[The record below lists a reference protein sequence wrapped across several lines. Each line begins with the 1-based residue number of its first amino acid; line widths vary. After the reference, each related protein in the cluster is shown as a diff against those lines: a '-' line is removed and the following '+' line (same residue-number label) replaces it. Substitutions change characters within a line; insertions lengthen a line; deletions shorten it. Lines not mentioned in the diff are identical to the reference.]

1 MSSKSDCPENCFQGS
16 TEFYDTPDTDDY
28 TPSPLEAQ
36 LLVDN
41 VGRRRDCT
49 IPEWIDVAESSKS
62 PAEQYVEWFNGIW
75 HTGDPSG
82 WGPEVF
88 TNQAVMMDPSGISK
102 GAKQAADSFTL
113 IFKYFPELR
122 GEVVSWA
129 ANDREILIN
138 WRFKIQRAGRTTL
151 FLVPVVDKFC
161 FVDGRVSFRL
171 ATFDLITFV
180 GYLSE
185 NYGQDQL
192 FEFLWAYFWQAGKTG
207 GIVLLPRMLL
217 NFVKGGFLWR
227 QPPESTLSLK
237 PTPDERIVRLKW
249 EPMKDP
255 RTNEDVASYRV
266 CRATDIAGP
275 YLPLPVNKKLEVQ
288 KIHALTYDDKLIANG
303 PQQASAEAQSKT
315 EGQLPAWWRKIAK
328 YFEWPRITPYWY
340 LVSPSF
346 EKWVPVK
353 KYGPHAD
360 PCDRRVRGQSDILYV
375 SSR

>member
-1 MSSKSDCPENCFQGS
+1 MSSKGDFPENCFQGS

-28 TPSPLEAQ
+28 TPSADEAQ

-41 VGRRRDCT
+41 VGRRRNGT
-49 IPEWIDVAESSKS
+49 TPEWIDPESSNS
-62 PAEQYVEWFNGIW
+62 PAKQYVEWFNGIW

-82 WGPEVF
+82 WGPAVF

-102 GAKQAADSFTL
+102 GAKQAADSFSL
-113 IFKYFPELR
+113 IFQYFPELR

-138 WRFKIQRAGRTTL
+138 WRFKIQRAGSTTT

-227 QPPESTLSLK
+227 QPPGSTLSVK
-237 PTPDERIVRLKW
+237 PGDGIVKLKW
-249 EPMKDP
+249 ERMKNPRYNEKDP
-255 RTNEDVASYRV
+255 ESNEYVNSYRV
-266 CRATDIAGP
+266 CRATDIAGT
-275 YLPLPVNKKLEVQ
+275 YQPLPVNKKPEEQ
-288 KIHALTYDDKLIANG
+288 KIDALTYDDTFALNG
-303 PQQASAEAQSKT
+303 PQQANAEVQSKT
-315 EGQLPAWWRKIAK
+315 EGQLRSRWRKIAK
-328 YFEWPRITPYWY
+328 YFEWPRITPCWYW
-340 LVSPSF
+340 VSPSF
-346 EKWVPVK
+346 DKWVPVK
-353 KYGPHAD
+353 KQGHHAD
-360 PCDRRVRGQSDILYV
+360 TERRVRDKSDILHV
-375 SSR
+375 